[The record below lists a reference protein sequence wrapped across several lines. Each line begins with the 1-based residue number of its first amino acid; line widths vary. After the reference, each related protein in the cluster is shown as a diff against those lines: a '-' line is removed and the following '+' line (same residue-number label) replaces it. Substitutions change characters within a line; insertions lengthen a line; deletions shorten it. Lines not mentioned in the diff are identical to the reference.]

1 MTGWTPPALSR
12 HHRASWPHVAW
23 GVSVRLP
30 RRARDECYFYCCRCW
45 SGSSKNVFEMALA
58 DEHWRIVERARLTRS
73 EFERWFAN
81 REISRAWQQ
90 VYNEAQRRS

>member
-1 MTGWTPPALSR
+1 MNATSTA
-12 HHRASWPHVAW
+12 AVV
-23 GVSVRLP
+23 GVDL
-30 RRARDECYFYCCRCW
+30 
-45 SGSSKNVFEMALA
+45 SKNVFETALA

-90 VYNEAQRRS
+90 VYNEARRRS